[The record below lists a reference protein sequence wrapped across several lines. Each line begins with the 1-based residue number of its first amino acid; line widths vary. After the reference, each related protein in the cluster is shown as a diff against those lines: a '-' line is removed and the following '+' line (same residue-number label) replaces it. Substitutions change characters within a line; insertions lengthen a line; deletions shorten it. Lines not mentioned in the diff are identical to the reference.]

1 VRKNIIWVIS
11 GLIVLG
17 IIGLTVYQTNA
28 TSSNPDLNT
37 EEISNLVSAQY
48 PGQHTE
54 PELSVENG
62 EPVYQMEVTQNQGVY
77 SLKLNGDTG
86 QVIDLT
92 AVERTA
98 ENQEEQTE
106 NDTEPAE
113 EDVNENEKPASDDN
127 TETAE
132 ETPENNS
139 DNQST
144 ENNAVISHEEAMEI
158 ATKEFPGEVTDLE
171 MDSDDDILVY
181 EIEITNGEDEA
192 SIEINA
198 YTGNIITMEIDLDD

>member
-1 VRKNIIWVIS
+1 MRKNIIWVIS

-92 AVERTA
+92 AVEKTA
-98 ENQEEQTE
+98 ENRQEKETE
-106 NDTEPAE
+106 NDTEPAK
-113 EDVNENEKPASDDN
+113 EDENKNPESNED

-132 ETPENNS
+132 EKTDSNSEN
-139 DNQST
+139 QAA
-144 ENNAVISHEEAMEI
+144 ENDAVISHEEAMEI
-158 ATKEFPGEVTDLE
+158 AKKEFPGEVTDLE

-181 EIEITNGEDEA
+181 EIEIINGEDEA
-192 SIEINA
+192 TIEINA

>member
-1 VRKNIIWVIS
+1 MRKNIIWVIS

-28 TSSNPDLNT
+28 TSSNPDLST
-37 EEISNLVSAQY
+37 EEISNLVTAQY

-62 EPVYQMEVTQNQGVY
+62 EPVYQMEITQNQGVY

-92 AVERTA
+92 ATEKTA
-98 ENQEEQTE
+98 EHHQEKETE
-106 NDTEPAE
+106 NDTEPAK
-113 EDVNENEKPASDDN
+113 EDKNENPESNED

-132 ETPENNS
+132 EKTDSNA
-139 DNQST
+139 DNQAA
-144 ENNAVISHEEAMEI
+144 ENDAVISHEEAMEI
-158 ATKEFPGEVTDLE
+158 AKKEFPGEVTDLE

-181 EIEITNGEDEA
+181 EIEIINGEDEA
-192 SIEINA
+192 TIEINA
-198 YTGNIITMEIDLDD
+198 YTGNIVSLEIDLDD